1 MKTDVLAKTEDE
13 ILPVSEVLNV
23 IKCQLPVESTCINI
37 VISSCRS
44 LEFPPD
50 KFFEEI
56 SRVLKPGG
64 ITVVYKNIKC
74 DKEDAAKIDDD
85 YDLID
90 EEALLTEEDLKK
102 PQLPSISDC
111 EVGSTR
117 KACKNCTCGRAEA
130 EEIVQKL
137 GLSMDQL
144 NNPQSACGN
153 CGLGDAFRRGTCPYK
168 VLPPVILGE
177 KKHTTH
183 ADSTA
188 WKLSQGRH
196 LKQKIGDG
204 KNMERVCHVIQL
216 PKLSWNAFVQDLFR
230 SSLFTLEYLY
240 DK

>member
-13 ILPVSEVLNV
+13 ILPRVMFLLNDIISRFDICHWGKIV
-23 IKCQLPVESTCINI
+23 GQLPVESTCINI

-50 KFFEEI
+50 KLFEEI

-137 GLSMDQL
+137 GLSIDQL

-153 CGLGDAFRRGTCPYK
+153 VCLFMKFY
-168 VLPPVILGE
+168 LVI
-177 KKHTTH
+177 
-183 ADSTA
+183 D
-188 WKLSQGRH
+188 
-196 LKQKIGDG
+196 
-204 KNMERVCHVIQL
+204 
-216 PKLSWNAFVQDLFR
+216 
-230 SSLFTLEYLY
+230 Y
-240 DK
+240 